1 MSSSIGFLLVDFLLT
16 MVRAREDVRHAHR
29 GSRGLT
35 WHAPQSEQGNDA
47 DRPCQFA
54 IAPIVN
60 VAPFA
65 QDLVQ
70 DGSPIDILSCGRPPC
85 SIRSGR

>member
-1 MSSSIGFLLVDFLLT
+1 MSSSIGFLLADFLLT
-16 MVRAREDVRHAHR
+16 MAKAREDVRHAHM

-35 WHAPQSEQGNDA
+35 WHAPQSEQGNDV
-47 DRPCQFA
+47 DRPCQCA

-70 DGSPIDILSCGRPPC
+70 DGGPIHILGCGRPPF